1 MAESKFTS
9 SQLELSASNV
19 LRKLQTPALGIGG
32 IALAASF
39 VGALVW
45 PQPFYQAWLVA
56 YFYWLA
62 MALGSTALLM
72 MQYISGGRWGA
83 AIRRPLEAAACNVP
97 LMALAFIPIAVG
109 LKSLYPWADPDLVAT
124 SKVLQYKAVY
134 LNPTFFVARTVVY
147 FAVWTLISNRLVAWS
162 RESDTKGWGAK
173 HAGRI
178 SVLSHAGIIIWALTM
193 SLAAIDWGMSL
204 EIAWFS
210 HIYGLMFAGAQILSA
225 LLLAVIVSARI
236 ADHRPITDI
245 LSPDRFHDLGKLM
258 LAFTMVWTYFQLSQ
272 YIIMWGAN
280 LPEEVEW
287 YIIRNEGG
295 WEYLTLFL
303 FLFHFVVPFA
313 LLLSR
318 ARKKNPMSIAGV
330 ATLLIVMRYVDIFW
344 WITPTFSP
352 HAFFVHPMHLTTVL
366 GIGGIWMWR
375 YIGTLA
381 SHPLL
386 AVHEPVIET
395 ELEHA

>member
-19 LRKLQTPALGIGG
+19 LRKLQMPALGVGG

-39 VGALVW
+39 IGALVW
-45 PQPFYQAWLVA
+45 PEEFFRAWLVA

-62 MALGSTALLM
+62 LALGSTALLM

-83 AIRRPLEAAACNVP
+83 VIRRPLEAAAANVP
-97 LMALAFIPIAVG
+97 LMALFFIPIAIG
-109 LKSLYPWADPDLVAT
+109 LEYLYPWADPKLVAT
-124 SKVLQYKAVY
+124 SKVLQYKSVY
-134 LNPTFFVARTVVY
+134 LNTPFFLARTAGY
-147 FAVWTLISNRLVAWS
+147 FAVWILISSRLVAWS
-162 RESDTKGWGAK
+162 RESDTRGWDDK
-173 HAGRI
+173 QVSRI
-178 SVLSHAGIIIWALTM
+178 STISHAGIIAWALTM

-210 HIYGLMFAGAQILSA
+210 HIYGLMFAAAQILTA
-225 LLLAVIVSARI
+225 LTLAIVVTARI
-236 ADHRPITDI
+236 ADHRPISTVI
-245 LSPDRFHDLGKLM
+245 SSDRFHDLGKLL

-287 YIIRNEGG
+287 YIIRNQGG
-295 WEYLTLFL
+295 WEFLTLFL
-303 FLFHFVVPFA
+303 FLFHFVVPFS
-313 LLLSR
+313 LLLSQS
-318 ARKKNPMSIAGV
+318 RKKKPMSIAAV
-330 ATLLIVMRYVDIFW
+330 ATLLLVMRYVDIFW
-344 WITPTFSP
+344 WIAPTFSP
-352 HAFFVHPMHLTTVL
+352 LSFHAHPLHLTTVL

-375 YIGTLA
+375 YIGTLSA
-381 SHPLL
+381 HPLL
-386 AVHEPVIET
+386 AVHEPVIES